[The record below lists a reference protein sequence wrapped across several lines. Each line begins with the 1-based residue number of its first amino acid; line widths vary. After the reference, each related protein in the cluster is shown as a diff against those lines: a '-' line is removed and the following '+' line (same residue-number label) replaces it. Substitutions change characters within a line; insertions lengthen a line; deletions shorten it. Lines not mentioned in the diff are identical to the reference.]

1 MRNYFNK
8 LCWKIS
14 LNYTLS
20 RHKTQ
25 VLKVSGS
32 KESLKTNI
40 ELEYQIIVLAIKF
53 RKKNKFAKVLIPT
66 TLFRKFLSLQFTASV
81 NIKENG

>member
-1 MRNYFNK
+1 MRKYFNK

-32 KESLKTNI
+32 KESFKTNI
-40 ELEYQIIVLAIKF
+40 ELEYQIIVLAVKL
-53 RKKNKFAKVLIPT
+53 RKKKQVCEGSDTYNLV
-66 TLFRKFLSLQFTASV
+66 
-81 NIKENG
+81 